1 MDNRGKISTFGA
13 EIDIGMPR
21 LKHIGPA
28 WTIHIFALLHAIVA
42 LGCRYYGVGDELLL
56 TLLTMTMALLV
67 CFNKN
72 LSIEF
77 TAAIII
83 VGNIIG
89 FLMGTLGANILETF
103 ISSPF
108 AVHALSTAITTEILG
123 WAIVALAKLPRPA
136 TARRDVRSMS
146 SSSLKW
152 ILLTAGGIFIIRL
165 GVVFFFSKW
174 EVDNES
180 IYDMT
185 GKVLSNSVA
194 LLVLICINILYVR
207 MTARRRMLVKRSRSI
222 IFLCL
227 FMLGATALEALLVGI
242 GLSFRPNTDFI
253 DNLPVLIPISFLTQ
267 ITVYC
272 IVFMV
277 NYAIT
282 AQARMHLER
291 EKANTAQF
299 RYLKLKRQVDPHF
312 LFNSLNILDCLV
324 CEDKPEQASEYIHK
338 LAGLYRYMIKSEDE
352 EIVQLRDELA
362 FVGQYVDLLK
372 VRFPEGF
379 EVDIDV
385 TEESMSRY
393 ILPCSLQLLIE
404 NATKHNT
411 VSTDNPLRIS
421 ISVSGNMVRVC
432 NNIIPKVT
440 KAQSMGLGQKYIR
453 QQYLDM
459 SGKEIEIEDDGMRYC
474 VTLPLL

>member
-1 MDNRGKISTFGA
+1 MSQI
-13 EIDIGMPR
+13 
-21 LKHIGPA
+21 KHISPS
-28 WTIHIFALLHAIVA
+28 WIIHLFALLHAIVA

-56 TLLTMTMALLV
+56 TLLTMTMALLI
-67 CFNKN
+67 CFKRNM
-72 LSIEF
+72 SIEF

-89 FLMGTLGANILETF
+89 FLMGTLGANILERF
-103 ISSPF
+103 ISSPY

-123 WAIVALAKLPRPA
+123 WSIVAISRLPR
-136 TARRDVRSMS
+136 TASSGKDDRSLS

-165 GVVFFFSKW
+165 GVVFFFSQW
-174 EVDNES
+174 EVETEDL
-180 IYDMT
+180 YDMT
-185 GKVLSNSVA
+185 GQVLSNSVA
-194 LLVLICINILYVR
+194 LIVLVCLNILYVR
-207 MTARRRMLVKRSRSI
+207 LAGRRHKPGKTAKNI
-222 IFLCL
+222 AIFCL
-227 FMLGATALEALLVGI
+227 FMLGTTALETVMVGF
-242 GLSFRPNTDFI
+242 GLPFKPNEEMAESI
-253 DNLPVLIPISFLTQ
+253 PVLIPVSFLTQ
-267 ITVYC
+267 IAVYC
-272 IVFMV
+272 IVYMV
-277 NYAIT
+277 NYVVST
-282 AQARMHLER
+282 QARMHIER
-291 EKANTAQF
+291 EKANSAQY

-338 LAGLYRYMIKSEDE
+338 LAGLYRYMIKSEE
-352 EIVQLRDELA
+352 AEIVQLRDELA

-404 NATKHNT
+404 NATKHNA

-421 ISVSGNMVRVC
+421 ISVSGNRVRVC

>member
-1 MDNRGKISTFGA
+1 MDNRGKISNFGA

-227 FMLGATALEALLVGI
+227 FMLGATALEAVLVGI

-253 DNLPVLIPISFLTQ
+253 EHLPVLIPISFLTQ

-272 IVFMV
+272 IVYMV
-277 NYAIT
+277 NYAVT
-282 AQARMHLER
+282 AGSRMQQ
-291 EKANTAQF
+291 EKEKKHVAQY
-299 RYLKLKRQVDPHF
+299 RYQKLKRQVNPHF
-312 LFNSLNILDCLV
+312 LFNCLNALDCLV
-324 CEDKPEQASEYIHK
+324 WEEKPDQTSIYIRK
-338 LAGLYRYMIKSEDE
+338 LASVYRYMLKSEE
-352 EIVQLRDELA
+352 EDFVTLEEELT
-362 FVGQYVDLLK
+362 FVNMYVDLLK
-372 VRFPEGF
+372 VRFPEGY
-379 EVDIDV
+379 EVVIDV
-385 TEESMSRY
+385 RDDDKARFV
-393 ILPCSLQLLIE
+393 LPCSIQLLIE
-404 NATKHNT
+404 NATKHNA
-411 VSTDNPLRIS
+411 VCEDNPLIIRIEA
-421 ISVSGNMVRVC
+421 IGDNIRVS
-432 NNIIPKVT
+432 NNVIPKVT
-440 KAQSMGLGQKYIR
+440 KSPSTGLGQKYIR
-453 QQYLDM
+453 QMYLDLT
-459 SGKEIEIEDDGMRYC
+459 GKQIEITETEQKYS
-474 VTLPLL
+474 VTLPLI